1 MLRMFRRFTHAPVAL
16 VTANTPIA
24 GKRAAIPR
32 RKLSD
37 STNMA
42 TPVIRNRLLTNCIK
56 AWATN

>member
-16 VTANTPIA
+16 VTVNTPMA

-37 STNMA
+37 KTNTA
-42 TPVIRNRLLTNCIK
+42 TPVIRNKLLTNCIR
-56 AWATN
+56 A